1 MQILCIAV
9 SLFYSLKWLQEICSS
24 ITKPD
29 KHLPV
34 CASAQLC
41 LRNNYPCSGR
51 LHLSVCVGTTGPK
64 RIKSRVTKFCFT
76 RGSLVWFWFLVVF
89 CGAWKWVGC
98 ALHCVVSMS
107 IGFIGNILLLCPCP
121 HWAEV
126 LSDDTRLTSVCLSR
140 TSGLSREQRG
150 LRRLKL
156 AQR

>member
-1 MQILCIAV
+1 MSRTVCKDFCENFLGVAFDTGTCRIDPQHSANSLCIAV
-9 SLFYSLKWLQEICSS
+9 SLFYSLKEICSS

-41 LRNNYPCSGR
+41 LCNNYPCSGR

-98 ALHCVVSMS
+98 ALHCIVSMS

-121 HWAEV
+121 I
-126 LSDDTRLTSVCLSR
+126 
-140 TSGLSREQRG
+140 G
-150 LRRLKL
+150 RRY
-156 AQR
+156 